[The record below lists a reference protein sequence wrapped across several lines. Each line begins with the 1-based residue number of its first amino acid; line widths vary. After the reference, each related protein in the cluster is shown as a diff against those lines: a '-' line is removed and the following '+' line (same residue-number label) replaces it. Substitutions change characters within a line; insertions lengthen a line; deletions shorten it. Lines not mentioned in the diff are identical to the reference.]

1 MHGLAVRADHG
12 PMTLMFTPPVDPH
25 FPLYPP
31 FLDFLREAAAA
42 GAAGREQ
49 ARATWLDAASRLHSL
64 DYAAL
69 ARLTASL
76 IERQRHAD
84 AAELASCLWRIEPDV
99 PALAFNCGYALQ
111 MSGRHAEAIA
121 PYRRALALAPDWPSL
136 RNNLAIAIRLS
147 KGDPAEEL
155 ALFEQAVEANP
166 RDEQAWINLI
176 VSYRARGDLAR
187 ALDAAAQALAL
198 VPDNA
203 LARNNASCVYKEAQR
218 WDEAEHCARRALEL
232 SPDDATFRFNLAII
246 QLVRGNFADGWL
258 GHEARWQGSTE
269 LRALRPTLPA
279 PRWHGEPLAGKTL
292 LVWGEQGMGDLL
304 QLCRTIPLLAGRVHR
319 EGGRLVW
326 NAFAQM
332 GALLSRSLGEHVD
345 LYGDELD
352 VERLPAADYHLPIGS
367 VPWQLGLPD
376 AAAGAAVPYL
386 RADAAARDAWRARFA
401 AEARPGERLRVGL
414 AWSGSAGHQ
423 RNPFRRI
430 GIERYAAAFAGIA
443 GVSFH
448 SLQPGGEAEVAAAR
462 ALGLPIVDHS
472 AEWRSFDDTAAYLGA
487 LDLVITVCTSIAHLS
502 GALGLASWVLLDV
515 NPHWVWQLERRD
527 SPLYPAATLYR
538 QPAFM
543 EWQPVLDAV
552 ARDLRAL
559 AGTGGAW

>member
-1 MHGLAVRADHG
+1 
-12 PMTLMFTPPVDPH
+12 MFKPPVDPH
-25 FPLYPP
+25 FPFYPP
-31 FLDFLREAAAA
+31 FLEFLREAAAA
-42 GAAGREQ
+42 GAAGRET
-49 ARATWLDAASRLHSL
+49 ARAVWLDAASRLHAL

-84 AAELASCLWRIEPDV
+84 AAEFASCLWRIEPDV
-99 PALAFNCGYALQ
+99 AALAFNCGYALQ
-111 MSGRHAEAIA
+111 MGGRHAEALA
-121 PYRRALALAPDWPSL
+121 PYRHALALDPDWPSL
-136 RNNLAIAIRLS
+136 RNNLALAIRLS
-147 KGDPAEEL
+147 NGDPAEEL
-155 ALFEQAVEANP
+155 ALFEQAVAANP

-176 VSYRARGDLAR
+176 VSYRARGDLAG
-187 ALDAAAQALAL
+187 ALAAAGQALAL
-198 VPDNA
+198 APDSA
-203 LARNNASCVYKEAQR
+203 LACNNASCAYKEAQR
-218 WDEAEHCARRALEL
+218 WDEAERCARRALEL
-232 SPDDATFRFNLAII
+232 SPGDPALRFNLAII
-246 QLVRGNFADGWL
+246 ELVRGNFAAGWL
-258 GHEARWQGSTE
+258 GHEARWQGSLE
-269 LRALRPTLPA
+269 LRASWPSQPA
-279 PRWHGEPLAGKTL
+279 PRWRGEPLAGRTL

-304 QLCRTIPLLAGRVHR
+304 QLCRTIPLLAERVHR

-332 GALLSRSLGEHVD
+332 GALLSRSLGSYVE
-345 LYGDELD
+345 LYLDEAD
-352 VERLPAADYHLPIGS
+352 ADRLPSVDYHLPIGS
-367 VPWQLGLPD
+367 VAWQLGLPD

-386 RADAAARDAWRARFA
+386 RADAAAREAWRTRLA

-414 AWSGSAGHQ
+414 AWTGSAGHQ

-430 GIERYAAAFAGIA
+430 DIGRYAAAFAGIE

-448 SLQPGGEAEVAAAR
+448 SLQPGGQAEVAAAR

-502 GALGLASWVLLDV
+502 GALGQACWVLLDV

-527 SPLYPAATLYR
+527 SPLYPSATLYR

-543 EWQPVLDAV
+543 QWQPVLDAV

-559 AGTGGAW
+559 AATGGRGG